1 MNPRDAIKPEYIFVI
16 EDKMGGVAYFNTNII
31 NNTSLRDQAFIKV
44 ILVDQTDSDHPR
56 FPDKIVADE
65 IIRFAYSTRENKF
78 SVLRRFHALLG
89 DAPGAVICNDG
100 LEMEAI
106 YLLGAKKT
114 VYQVIHDFYNIRLA
128 VRFGAITDV
137 YVTHTRLFRD
147 VLLSAAPDTVKSFWL
162 HHGVKIPARTGAGK
176 DVARA
181 LRIVF
186 AGRLVDS
193 KGVREL
199 YPINTLLRSK
209 GIAVEWT
216 IIGRGPLKDFLLD
229 QWKEESNIRFESPDS
244 NAEVMEI
251 MGSQDIFILPTRFE
265 GSPVTILEAL
275 SSGLVPVVSDLPGG
289 ISETV
294 SEDVGRR
301 VPIGDVAGFAT
312 EIAAFHRDRQLLQ
325 QLSINCRKLAEQQF
339 DITRTADDY
348 FRLFGKFGE
357 FKKENYDRPPIRI
370 GFRLDRK
377 WLPNAVVRFLRRG

>member
-1 MNPRDAIKPEYIFVI
+1 
-16 EDKMGGVAYFNTNII
+16 
-31 NNTSLRDQAFIKV
+31 
-44 ILVDQTDSDHPR
+44 
-56 FPDKIVADE
+56 
-65 IIRFAYSTRENKF
+65 
-78 SVLRRFHALLG
+78 
-89 DAPGAVICNDG
+89 
-100 LEMEAI
+100 
-106 YLLGAKKT
+106 
-114 VYQVIHDFYNIRLA
+114 
-128 VRFGAITDV
+128 
-137 YVTHTRLFRD
+137 
-147 VLLSAAPDTVKSFWL
+147 
-162 HHGVKIPARTGAGK
+162 
-176 DVARA
+176 
-181 LRIVF
+181 
-186 AGRLVDS
+186 
-193 KGVREL
+193 
-199 YPINTLLRSK
+199 
-209 GIAVEWT
+209 
-216 IIGRGPLKDFLLD
+216 
-229 QWKEESNIRFESPDS
+229 
-244 NAEVMEI
+244 MEI

-357 FKKENYDRPPIRI
+357 FKKANYDRPPIRI